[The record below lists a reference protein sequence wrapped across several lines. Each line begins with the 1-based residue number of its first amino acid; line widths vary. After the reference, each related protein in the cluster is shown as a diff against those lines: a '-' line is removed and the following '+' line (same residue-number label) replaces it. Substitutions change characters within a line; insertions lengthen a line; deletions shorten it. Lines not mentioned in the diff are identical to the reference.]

1 MGKRSAIEATVGIL
15 GAFLRRRTW
24 KQADL
29 ARELELEPRALR
41 GYLTE
46 LTLRNFPLE
55 REEEPPQVYW
65 SMAKNWFPGGLLL
78 ETVDV
83 QLLLQLLCRMPA
95 SKARDKLMRRISSAL
110 PRQSNPVENLESV
123 LQGLGSE
130 APFVAL
136 VTDAAGR
143 RSSLHFKYFSARRGA
158 LEWRHAS
165 VQRVLPGPPAR
176 MVAQCHRSG
185 TLKWFRID
193 GIVEARL
200 DPAVAYQEAAATDL
214 DKYLATS
221 LDGFAAEDEPIEHRF
236 FVAEPDA
243 RWVERNLL
251 PPMTT
256 EAVPGGLRVTC
267 RTTAA
272 VRLARFVLGLA
283 PVARAESPE
292 LAALVTEL
300 AAATLAQ
307 HGRAK
312 ALHGAGQGPAPALA
326 ASAASPRLQTTRRKR
341 GA

>member
-1 MGKRSAIEATVGIL
+1 VGKRSAIEATVGIL

-29 ARELELEPRALR
+29 ARELDLEPRALR

-46 LTLRNFPLE
+46 LTRRNFPLE

-65 SMAKNWFPGGLLL
+65 SMSKDWFPGGLLL

-83 QLLLQLLCRMPA
+83 QLLLQLLCRLPA

-110 PRQSNPVENLESV
+110 PRQSNPVEHLESV

-176 MVAQCHRSG
+176 MVAHCHRSG
-185 TLKWFRID
+185 RLKWFRID
-193 GIVEARL
+193 GIVDARL
-200 DPAVAYQEAAATDL
+200 DPAVAYQPAAASDL
-214 DKYLATS
+214 EDYLTTS

-256 EAVPGGLRVTC
+256 EAVPGGLRVSC
-267 RTTAA
+267 RTTATL
-272 VRLARFVLGLA
+272 RLARFVLGLA
-283 PVARAESPE
+283 PIARAESAE
-292 LAALVTEL
+292 LAALVTDL
-300 AAATLAQ
+300 AASTLA
-307 HGRAK
+307 HHERAK
-312 ALHGAGQGPAPALA
+312 ALYGTAKDSAPGLA
-326 ASAASPRLQTTRRKR
+326 ASPAAPRLQTRRRKR

>member
-1 MGKRSAIEATVGIL
+1 VGKRSAIEATVGIL

-29 ARELELEPRALR
+29 ARELDLEPRALR

-46 LTLRNFPLE
+46 LMRRNFPLE

-65 SMAKNWFPGGLLL
+65 SMSKDWFPGGLLL

-110 PRQSNPVENLESV
+110 PRQSNPVEHLESV

-130 APFVAL
+130 APFIAL

-176 MVAQCHRSG
+176 MVAHCHRSG

-193 GIVEARL
+193 GIVDARL
-200 DPAVAYQEAAATDL
+200 DPAVDYQQAAATDL
-214 DKYLATS
+214 DNYIATS
-221 LDGFAAEDEPIEHRF
+221 LDGFASEAEPIEHRF

-243 RWVERNLL
+243 RWVERNLI

-283 PVARAESPE
+283 PIARAESPE
-292 LAALVTEL
+292 LAALVTDL
-300 AAATLAQ
+300 AASTLA
-307 HGRAK
+307 HHDRAK
-312 ALHGAGQGPAPALA
+312 ALHGAVKIPAPGPS
-326 ASAASPRLQTTRRKR
+326 ASAASSLPVAIRQKR